1 MNSKRGTKG
10 AKARAGEQ
18 EYKDNKSGTKAQE
31 QEADESNNEA
41 RPHSAKEYEKD
52 NLAAKLPMVVTK
64 ANYTTVISHRK
75 IKKSSGN

>member
-18 EYKDNKSGTKAQE
+18 EYKDNRSGAKAQE
-31 QEADESNNEA
+31 RQANESNNEA

-52 NLAAKLPMVVTK
+52 YLATK
-64 ANYTTVISHRK
+64 AADGREKSNNTTAIGK
-75 IKKSSGN
+75 